1 LAPLREHPKL
11 TPHQRLEKLV
21 AFMRSLEHDA
31 LAVIESGGRIQR
43 MRTLLGC
50 LMIAALAVVVRAQ
63 EPVDTAM
70 VAKIRAEG
78 LERSQV
84 HDLFHELTDVIG
96 PRLTNSPA
104 HKRSIAW
111 TQERLKAWGLAN
123 VHSDPFEF
131 GRGWTLEKLVLEMTA
146 PRYMPLIGYP
156 QGWSPSTTG
165 VIAATPVWLPNPTKE
180 QLAAKAGQLRGAIV
194 MTSPI
199 QDYFI
204 RADRPPASGDLR
216 SDRPRTQ
223 PHIPAGELAA
233 ALRREGVGAVLQPNI
248 GEHGTIF
255 VTGRDQGEDAIPTI
269 VLASE
274 HYNLI
279 ARLLQQ
285 NVPVTLA
292 VQVQA
297 RYDETDGNAHNVI
310 AEIPGVDPRI
320 GSEVV
325 MAGAHLDSWHSATGA
340 TDNADGIATVMEAV
354 RILKALGVRPRRTIR
369 IALWAGE
376 EQGLLGSR
384 AYVEKHLAG
393 DRNAAAREKFSVYF
407 NFDNGFP
414 PITGLYMQGNERGKP
429 IVDAW
434 LAPLKHLGVTQTTI
448 GSIGSTDHL
457 SFTRVGLP
465 GFQAVQSYE
474 GYDVRTHHTN
484 ADFVERI
491 EPQALK
497 QASVVIATLLYHAA
511 MRDERFP
518 RGSTATSAPPE

>member
-1 LAPLREHPKL
+1 
-11 TPHQRLEKLV
+11 
-21 AFMRSLEHDA
+21 
-31 LAVIESGGRIQR
+31 

-50 LMIAALAVVVRAQ
+50 VIVAALAIGVGAQ

-78 LERSQV
+78 LDRSQV
-84 HDLFHELTDVIG
+84 LDTFNHLTNVIG

-104 HKRSIAW
+104 HKRSVAW
-111 TQERLKAWGLAN
+111 TQEKLKSWGAAN
-123 VHSDPFEF
+123 VHTDAFEF
-131 GRGWTLEKLVLEMTA
+131 GRGWTLDKLQIEMLE
-146 PRYMPLIGYP
+146 PRYMPLVGYP
-156 QGWSPSTTG
+156 QGWSPSTSG
-165 VIAATPVWLPNPTKE
+165 AISATPVFLPNPTKD

-223 PHIPAGELAA
+223 PNMPANELSA
-233 ALRREGVGAVLQPNI
+233 ALRREGAGVILQPNI

-255 VTGRDQGEDAIPTI
+255 VTGRDQGENAIPTI

-285 NVPVTLA
+285 NVPVKLA
-292 VQVQA
+292 VNVQA
-297 RYDETDGNAHNVI
+297 RFDETDRNALNVI
-310 AEIPGVDPRI
+310 AEIPGADPKL

-340 TDNADGIATVMEAV
+340 TDNADGVATVMEAV

-384 AYVEKHLAG
+384 AYVDTHLGG
-393 DRNAAAREKFSVYF
+393 DANAAAREKFSVYF

-414 PITGLYMQGNERGKP
+414 PITGLYLQGNERGKP
-429 IVDAW
+429 IVEAW
-434 LAPLKHLGVTQTTI
+434 LAPLKDLGVTQTTI
-448 GSIGSTDHL
+448 GNIGSTDHL

-511 MRDERFP
+511 MRDEKFP
-518 RGSTATSAPPE
+518 RAPAPSQ